1 MPVLQKPLSNIQYEL
16 LKLYAAGVSDDTLIE
31 IKKMIAKHLLDKAS
45 IEAERI
51 WNERNYTYEKI
62 EQMVYGE

>member
-16 LKLYAAGVSDDTLIE
+16 LKLYAAGISDDTLIE
-31 IKKMIAKHLLDKAS
+31 IKKMIAKYLLDKAS